1 MEIITELMTVQEAAA
16 LYRVKVSTFRT
27 WINRKQI
34 PESVYKKIGE
44 TIRIKKPQF
53 LEFINS

>member
-1 MEIITELMTVQEAAA
+1 MELMTIQDAAK
-16 LYRVKVSTFRT
+16 LFMVKESTFRT
-27 WINRKQI
+27 WINRKKI

-44 TIRIKKPQF
+44 TIRIKKAPF